1 MADIHTRI
9 DGQIG
14 RITLTRPKA
23 LNALSY
29 DMCLAVE
36 QALDTWRDRSGCRV
50 KMVHASMPRAT
61 SAFCAGGDIAEPCM
75 PGGHP
80 GRI

>member
-29 DMCLAVE
+29 EMCLE
-36 QALDTWRDRSGCRV
+36 IEKALDAYDAAGYSVPKKYLRAQGKEGLPPVSTW
-50 KMVHASMPRAT
+50 AAN
-61 SAFCAGGDIAEPCM
+61 
-75 PGGHP
+75 
-80 GRI
+80 